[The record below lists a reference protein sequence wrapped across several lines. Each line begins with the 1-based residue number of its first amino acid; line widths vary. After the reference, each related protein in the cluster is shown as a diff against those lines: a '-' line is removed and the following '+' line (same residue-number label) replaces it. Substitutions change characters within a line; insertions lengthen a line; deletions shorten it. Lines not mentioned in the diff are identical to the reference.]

1 MSEKLVTLDYIAW
14 ELTRLQTPLDLYI
27 YVKNMDKVV
36 LFLKKNRF
44 SEGNKGNIVLLPMN
58 GPIFN
63 EIERTYL
70 GCIAKGG
77 RSIYDAIEIE
87 LLYGDYLTTKANF
100 SIEDITK
107 MQQELPIR
115 RNNKIK

>member
-1 MSEKLVTLDYIAW
+1 
-14 ELTRLQTPLDLYI
+14 
-27 YVKNMDKVV
+27 
-36 LFLKKNRF
+36 
-44 SEGNKGNIVLLPMN
+44 MN